1 MIQCPLKSASAVY
14 KARGMYGIVEPFTR
28 FDYYSICKS
37 QGVYFRLTAQYTNES
52 KKEEKLIL
60 FPNPTSDKLTVYL
73 QSEIKEDYSIEIFNL
88 MGQQVFEKKKCS
100 NSISISFDSFNLSAG
115 TYVVALKQ
123 TTTGKVFRE
132 RFQLTNQ

>member
-60 FPNPTSDKLTVYL
+60 FPNPTSDKLTVFL

-88 MGQQVFEKKKCS
+88 LGQQIFEKKNCS
-100 NSISISFDSFNLSAG
+100 NNFSIPLNTLKLSAG
-115 TYVVALKQ
+115 TYILCLKQ
-123 TTTGKVFRE
+123 LNTGKVFRE
-132 RFQLTNQ
+132 RFQFSNQ